1 MRSIRLIAI
10 TVLLLAAAP
19 AAVAQAVTITAKA
32 KPARIKFRGSTTI
45 SGKLTEAG
53 APLLAQPVELQKR
66 PYPYGKSK
74 WTTAASG
81 TTAPTDGSYSFPGIK
96 PDRNT
101 RYRVL
106 ASGVTSPRLAVIV
119 DEIVVWKVR
128 ALGLGRMRLSISSR
142 HPADLKWGGRRAY
155 VFVRQ
160 GASRRFELLARPRTS
175 QSGQVTK
182 VTADVP
188 IARAGRFRFLEC
200 FSAPGDRALGPEGK
214 RDGCHHHSFVEP
226 PHKHRGS
233 IFDFLGVG
241 VAPPGYPL
249 AARVA
254 AAAGYQSHRAGR
266 TAFAVIDSEGRLSGR
281 HMHSTF
287 VTASVVKAMLLV
299 AYLRKLDAQHRGLDS
314 SSRATLYP
322 MIHVSD
328 NSAATSTW
336 RRVGNA
342 RLYRLAHAAGMTEFS
357 ISGIWARAQIS
368 PADQA
373 RFFFNQDALV
383 PRQFRGYARSLL
395 SGISGAQSWGIP
407 HVGRPA
413 GWHVFFKGGWRGTG
427 LGQLVHQVA
436 RLERGRTRFG
446 MAVMTDGDPSMGY
459 GITTIQGVTARLLSR
474 PPPKASKLRSLGP
487 GGG

>member
-1 MRSIRLIAI
+1 MRFLALSFL
-10 TVLLLAAAP
+10 LLLAAP
-19 AAVAQAVTITAKA
+19 AAAAQAATVTAAA
-32 KPARIKFRGSTTI
+32 KPSEIKFGGSTTI
-45 SGKLTEAG
+45 SGQVLEAG
-53 APLLAQPVELQKR
+53 QPALARPVEVQAK
-66 PYPYGKSK
+66 PYGSK
-74 WTTAASG
+74 TFTKVGQSDTG
-81 TTAPTDGSYSFPGIK
+81 TTGTYSVVVK

-101 RYRVL
+101 KYRVF
-106 ASGVTSPRLAVIV
+106 SGTDKSDPLPVIV
-119 DEIVVWKVR
+119 DEIVVWKVK
-128 ALGLGRMRLSISSR
+128 ALGLGRMRLTISSR
-142 HPADLKWGGRRAY
+142 HPADLKWGGRRARL
-155 VFVRQ
+155 FVSQ
-160 GASRRFELLARPRTS
+160 ATRFDLLAKPRTT
-175 QSGQVTK
+175 QSGETTRLSVDFP
-182 VTADVP
+182 VAL
-188 IARAGRFRFLEC
+188 AGRFRFVVC
-200 FSAPGDRALGPEGK
+200 FSAPLDRALGPA
-214 RDGCHHHSFVEP
+214 DQHSTCHQHSFVP
-226 PHKHRGS
+226 NPHKLRRKS
-233 IFDFLGVG
+233 ITSFEGTGL
-241 VAPPGYPL
+241 APPGYPL
-249 AARVA
+249 LPRVA
-254 AAAGYQSHRAGR
+254 AAASYQSHRAGR

-281 HMHSTF
+281 HMHRTF

-373 RFFFNQDALV
+373 RFFFEQDSLI
-383 PRQFRGYARSLL
+383 PRQFRSYARSLL

-427 LGQLVHQVA
+427 LGQLVHQAA

-474 PPPKASKLRSLGP
+474 PPPKASKAISLGP